1 MRIYTEAD
9 RVSTGNRGMDDVID
23 MLRMGDN
30 VVWQVDAV
38 SDYCRV
44 VAQYLEQAKKDGR
57 EIHYMRFGAHEPVI
71 QETEGVQVHRIHAE
85 LGFEHFAMKVHHII
99 KEIGVDAFYIFDCL
113 TDLVKYW
120 YSDLMIGNFF
130 RVTCPY
136 LYELNTVAYFALIR
150 DSHTEHTISRIRD
163 TTQVLLDLYNV
174 GGNYYLHPLKVWQ
187 RKSETMFLPHLI
199 SGDTAKTIT
208 SSSETAALFSHFS
221 LDRNRTDYWDVV
233 FQEASMKLSGSV
245 EEQNTAKELLLR
257 LLIGEDNPIV
267 GLCREYLSLR
277 DLLDIKSRELGTGR
291 IGGKAVG
298 MFLARKIL
306 EKDTEYNFSRLLEVH
321 DSFYMGAD
329 VFYTYIVHNDCW
341 RLRTLQ
347 KSKEGYYEYAKPL
360 QEKMRAGSFPEYLVE
375 KFKAMLEHFGQSP
388 IIVRSSSLQED
399 NFGNAFAGKYDSV
412 FCVNQGTLEE
422 RYEAFEKAVKQVYAS
437 TMNEDA
443 LNYRMNRGL
452 WDKDEQMALLI
463 QRVSGDYYG
472 KYFFPHVAGVGNS
485 SNLYVW
491 DPSIDM
497 DAGMIRLVF
506 GLGTR
511 AVDRIEGDYPRI
523 VCLDDPG
530 RPPLISY
537 GDERKF
543 SQHYVD
549 LLDTGTNEW
558 THKDVDEILAMD
570 IKTNKNLF
578 SSLDFDTMRWL
589 QDMGRKTRNL
599 YILNFNRLLKYT
611 DFPDN
616 MRRILKRLSIVYDYP
631 VDIEFAAN
639 FDKEGNYKINLL
651 QCRPL
656 QTRGLGKTV
665 EIPEI
670 TEKTDCFFSTHGN
683 FMGGNVR
690 IPIQYVIFVK
700 AKAYLALPEQE
711 RYTVAR
717 VIGKLNQIL
726 KEHHVLLAGPGRW
739 GTSTTS
745 LGVPVHFTEICH
757 MSAICEVAYQEGNLM
772 PELSYGSHFFQ
783 DLVESG
789 VFYSA
794 IFEKDKDVI
803 FNESYVLKKEN
814 CIADFVETSYSGVIH
829 VAKTDGLELY
839 SDTVSQ
845 RLVCMKQQAIE

>member
-1 MRIYTEAD
+1 MRVYTESD
-9 RVSTGNRGMDDVID
+9 RVSTGNRGIDEVID

-30 VVWQVDAV
+30 VVWQVDSV
-38 SDYCRV
+38 SDYRKV
-44 VAQYLEQAKKDGR
+44 VEPYLRQAREDQR
-57 EIHYMRFGAHEPVI
+57 EIYYIRFGSHEPVI
-71 QETEGVQVHRIHAE
+71 EDTEGIHVMRVQAE
-85 LGFEHFAMKVHHII
+85 LGFEHFAMKVHYII
-99 KEIGVDAFYIFDCL
+99 KEAGRDVFYIFDCL
-113 TDLVKYW
+113 TDLVKCW

-130 RVTCPY
+130 HVTCPY

-174 GGNYYLHPLKVWQ
+174 GGNYYLHPLKVWLRQ
-187 RKSETMFLPHLI
+187 SESMFLPHLI
-199 SGDTAKTIT
+199 EGKQARTIT
-208 SSSETAALFSHFS
+208 SSFQAAALFSHFS

-233 FQEASMKLSGSV
+233 FQEASMKLSGSE
-245 EEQNTAKELLLR
+245 EEQRESKELLIK
-257 LLIGEDNPIV
+257 LLIGEDHSIAK
-267 GLCREYLSLR
+267 LCRQYLSLR
-277 DLLDIKSRELGTGR
+277 DLLNIKSRELGTGR

-306 EKDTEYNFSRLLEVH
+306 EQDTEHNFSAVLEVH

-329 VFYTYIVHNDCW
+329 VFYTYIVHNACW
-341 RLRTLQ
+341 RLRTKQ
-347 KSKEGYYEYAKPL
+347 KSGEGYYEYAPALK
-360 QEKMRAGSFPEYLVE
+360 EKLLTGSFPEYLVE

-497 DAGMIRLVF
+497 SAGMMRLVF

-523 VCLDDPG
+523 VCLDDPT
-530 RPPLISY
+530 RPPMISY
-537 GDERKF
+537 GDEKKF

-549 LLDTGTNEW
+549 LLDTASNEW
-558 THKDVDEILAMD
+558 THRDADEILRMD
-570 IKTNKNLF
+570 IGADKNLF
-578 SSLDFDTMRWL
+578 SSLDVDTMRWL
-589 QDMGRKTRNL
+589 RERGQKAPNL

-611 DFPDN
+611 DFPQQIRQ
-616 MRRILKRLSIVYDYP
+616 MLKRLSEVYDYP

-639 FDKEGNYKINLL
+639 FDRDGSYRINLL

-656 QTRGLGKTV
+656 QTRGLGRTV
-665 EIPEI
+665 TVPEVKD
-670 TEKTDCFFSTHGN
+670 EKKCYLKTHGN

-690 IPIQYVIFVK
+690 IPVDYVILVK
-700 AKAYLALPEQE
+700 PKEYLALSEQD
-711 RYTVAR
+711 RYGVAR
-717 VIGKLNQIL
+717 VIGRLNTVL
-726 KEHHVLLAGPGRW
+726 KDSNAMLVGPGRW

-745 LGVPVHFTEICH
+745 LGVPVHFTELCH
-757 MSAICEVAYQEGNLM
+757 MCAICEVAYKEGNLM

-789 VFYSA
+789 VFYA
-794 IFEKDKDVI
+794 AVFEKDRDVLYR
-803 FNESYVLKKEN
+803 ESYVLEREN
-814 CIADFVETSYSGVIH
+814 CIGELTETNYGNVVH
-829 VAKTDGLELY
+829 VARTEGLELY

-845 RLVCMKQQAIE
+845 TLVCVEKE

>member
-1 MRIYTEAD
+1 MRVYTDAD
-9 RVSTGNRGMDDVID
+9 RVSTGNKGIDDVID

-38 SDYCRV
+38 SDYRRV
-44 VAQYLEQAKKDGR
+44 VAPYLKQAKADGR
-57 EIHYMRFGAHEPVI
+57 KIYYMRFGTHEPVI
-71 QETEGVQVHRIHAE
+71 EDTEGVTVHKIHAE
-85 LGFEHFAMKVHHII
+85 LGFEHFAMKVNHII
-99 KEIGVDAFYIFDCL
+99 TEHGYDAFYIFDCL

-136 LYELNTVAYFALIR
+136 LFELNTIAYFALIR
-150 DSHTEHTISRIRD
+150 DSHTEHTISRIRE
-163 TTQVLLDLYNV
+163 TTQLLLDLYNV

-187 RKSETMFLPHLI
+187 RISDTMFLPHLI
-199 SGDTAKTIT
+199 FGETEKTIT
-208 SSSETAALFSHFS
+208 SSSEAAALFSHFS

-233 FQEASMKLSGSV
+233 FQEASMKLSGSAKDQK
-245 EEQNTAKELLLR
+245 EAKELLLR
-257 LLIGEDNPIV
+257 LIVGEDESI
-267 GLCREYLSLR
+267 GRLCRQYITLR
-277 DLLDIKSRELGTGR
+277 DLLNIKSRELGTGR

-306 EKDTEYNFSRLLEVH
+306 ESDKEYNFSRILEVH

-347 KSKEGYYEYAKPL
+347 KSKEGYYKYAKPL
-360 QEKMRAGSFPEYLVE
+360 KEKLLTGSFPEYLVE
-375 KFKAMLEHFGQSP
+375 KFKSMLEHFGQSP

-422 RYEAFEKAVKQVYAS
+422 RYEAFESAVKQVYAS
-437 TMNEDA
+437 TMNDDA
-443 LNYRMNRGL
+443 LDYRMNRGL

-472 KYFFPHVAGVGNS
+472 RYFFPHIAGVGNS

-497 DAGMIRLVF
+497 DAGMVRLVF

-523 VCLDDPG
+523 VCLDDPA

-537 GDERKF
+537 GDEKKF

-549 LLDTGTNEW
+549 LLDTAANEW

-570 IKTNKNLF
+570 IKANKNLF

-589 QDMGRKTRNL
+589 QEMGRKTPNI
-599 YILNFNRLLKYT
+599 YIMNFSRLLKYT
-611 DFPDN
+611 DFPEN
-616 MRRILKRLSIVYDYP
+616 MRRILKRLSQVYDYP

-639 FDKEGNYKINLL
+639 FDQDGNYKINLL

-656 QTRGLGKTV
+656 QTRGLGKPV
-665 EIPEI
+665 EIPHM
-670 TEKTDCFFSTHGN
+670 TDEAKCFFSTHGN
-683 FMGGNVR
+683 FMGGNIH
-690 IPIQYVIFVK
+690 IPIQYVILVK
-700 AKAYLALPEQE
+700 AKPYLALPEQE
-711 RYTVAR
+711 RYGVAR
-717 VIGKLNQIL
+717 VIGKLNQAL
-726 KEHHVLLAGPGRW
+726 KDKNALLAGPGRW

-745 LGVPVHFTEICH
+745 LGVPVHFTELCH
-757 MSAICEVAYQEGNLM
+757 MSAICEVSYQEGNLM

-789 VFYSA
+789 VFYA
-794 IFEKDKDVI
+794 AVFEKDRDV
-803 FNESYVLKKEN
+803 FYREAYVLEKPN
-814 CIADFVETSYSGVIH
+814 CILDFVKTSYTDIIH
-829 VAKTDGLELY
+829 VVRTDGLELY
-839 SDTVSQ
+839 ADTVSQ
-845 RLVCMKQQAIE
+845 RLICIENT

>member
-1 MRIYTEAD
+1 MRIYTDED
-9 RVSTGNRGMDDVID
+9 RVSTGIRGMDQVID

-38 SDYCRV
+38 SDYRRV
-44 VAQYLEQAKKDGR
+44 VEPYLQQARRDGR
-57 EIHYMRFGAHEPVI
+57 RIYYIRFGSHEPVI
-71 QETEGVQVHRIHAE
+71 TDTRGVQVMEVRAE
-85 LGFEHFAMKVHHII
+85 LGFEYFAMKVHRII
-99 KEIGVDAFYIFDCL
+99 KEAGLDAFYIFDCL
-113 TDLVKYW
+113 TDLVKCW

-163 TTQVLLDLYNV
+163 TTQLLLDLYNV
-174 GGNYYLHPLKVWQ
+174 DGNYYLHPLKVWQ
-187 RKSETMFLPHLI
+187 RQSETMFLPHLI
-199 SGDTAKTIT
+199 AGETAKTIT
-208 SSSETAALFSHFS
+208 SSSQAAALFSHFS

-245 EEQNTAKELLLR
+245 EEQKEAKELLIKLV
-257 LLIGEDNPIV
+257 IGEDTSIT
-267 GLCREYLSLR
+267 GLCREYLTLR
-277 DLLDIKSRELGTGR
+277 DLLNIKSRELGTGR

-306 EKDTEYNFSRLLEVH
+306 ERDPENEFTKILEVH

-341 RLRTLQ
+341 KLRTKQ
-347 KSKEGYYEYAKPL
+347 KSREGYYEYARPL
-360 QEKMRAGSFPEYLVE
+360 QEKILEGSFPEYLVE
-375 KFKAMLEHFGQSP
+375 KFKSMLEHFGQSP
-388 IIVRSSSLQED
+388 IIVRSSSLLED

-422 RYEAFEKAVKQVYAS
+422 RYQAFEAAVKRVYAS

-497 DAGMIRLVF
+497 SAGMMRLVF

-511 AVDRIEGDYPRI
+511 AVDRIDGDYPRI
-523 VCLDDPG
+523 VCLDDPA
-530 RPPLISY
+530 RPPVISY
-537 GDERKF
+537 GDEKKF
-543 SQHYVD
+543 SQHYAD
-549 LLDTGTNEW
+549 LLDTASNEW
-558 THKDVDEILAMD
+558 THRDIDEILAMD
-570 IKTNKNLF
+570 IKTDKNLF

-589 QDMGRKTRNL
+589 QERGRKTPNI
-599 YILNFNRLLKYT
+599 YILNFNKLLKYS
-611 DFPDN
+611 DFPEQI
-616 MRRILKRLSIVYDYP
+616 RKILKRLSDVYDYP

-639 FDKEGNYKINLL
+639 FDKEGNYRINLL

-665 EIPEI
+665 EIP
-670 TEKTDCFFSTHGN
+670 TVKDEKKCFFATHGN
-683 FMGGNVR
+683 FMGGNVH
-690 IPIQYVIFVK
+690 IPVNYVILVK
-700 AKAYLALPEQE
+700 PMPYLALPEQD
-711 RYTVAR
+711 RYGVAR
-717 VIGKLNQIL
+717 VIGKLNKLL
-726 KEHHVLLAGPGRW
+726 KDKNALLTGPGRW

-745 LGVPVHFTEICH
+745 LGVPVHFTELCH
-757 MSAICEVAYQEGNLM
+757 MNAICEVAYREGNLM

-789 VFYSA
+789 VFYAA
-794 IFEKDKDVI
+794 IFEKDKDVLYRED
-803 FNESYVLKKEN
+803 FVLERPN
-814 CIADFVETSYSGVIH
+814 CIGEFVKTSYSGVIH
-829 VAKTDGLELY
+829 VARTDGLELY

-845 RLVCMKQQAIE
+845 RLVCVENSGI

>member
-1 MRIYTEAD
+1 MRIYTDTD
-9 RVSTGNRGMDDVID
+9 RVSTGDQGMDDVID

-38 SDYCRV
+38 SDYRRV
-44 VAQYLEQAKKDGR
+44 AEPYLKQAKKDGR
-57 EIHYMRFGAHEPVI
+57 QIYYMRFGAHEPVI
-71 QETEGVQVHRIHAE
+71 EDTEGVTVHKIHAE
-85 LGFEHFAMKVHHII
+85 LGFEHFAMKVNHII
-99 KEIGVDAFYIFDCL
+99 TEHGRDAFYIFDCL

-136 LYELNTVAYFALIR
+136 LYELNTIAYFALIR
-150 DSHTEHTISRIRD
+150 DSHTEHTISRIRE
-163 TTQVLLDLYNV
+163 TTQLLLNLYNV

-187 RKSETMFLPHLI
+187 RTSDTMFLPHLI
-199 SGDTAKTIT
+199 FAERAKTIT
-208 SSSETAALFSHFS
+208 SSSEAAALFSHFS

-233 FQEASMKLSGSV
+233 FQEASMKLSGSAK
-245 EEQNTAKELLLR
+245 EQKEAKELLIR
-257 LLIGEDNPIV
+257 LIIGDDDSI
-267 GLCREYLSLR
+267 GRLCRQYLTLR

-306 EKDTEYNFSRLLEVH
+306 ESDPEYNFSRILEVH

-341 RLRTLQ
+341 KLRTLQ
-347 KSKEGYYEYAKPL
+347 KSKEGYYEYAGPL
-360 QEKMRAGSFPEYLVE
+360 KEKLLTGTFPDNLKE

-422 RYEAFEKAVKQVYAS
+422 RYEAFENAVKQVYAS
-437 TMNEDA
+437 TMNDDA
-443 LNYRMNRGL
+443 LDYRMNRGL

-472 KYFFPHVAGVGNS
+472 RYFFPHIAGVGNS

-523 VCLDDPG
+523 VCLDDPA

-537 GDERKF
+537 GDEKKF

-549 LLDTGTNEW
+549 LLDTGSNEW
-558 THKDVDEILAMD
+558 THKDVDAIMRMD
-570 IKTNKNLF
+570 IKADKNLF
-578 SSLDFDTMRWL
+578 SSPDFDTMRWL
-589 QDMGRKTRNL
+589 REMGRKTPPI
-599 YILNFNRLLKYT
+599 YIMNFNRLLKHT
-611 DFPDN
+611 DFPEQ
-616 MRRILKRLSIVYDYP
+616 MRRILKRLSEVYDYP

-639 FDKEGNYKINLL
+639 FDQEGNYKINLL

-665 EIPEI
+665 ELPAVKDEQ
-670 TEKTDCFFSTHGN
+670 KCFLSTHGN
-683 FMGGNVR
+683 FMGGNVH
-690 IPIQYVIFVK
+690 IPIDYVVLVK
-700 AKAYLALPEQE
+700 AKEYLALAEQD
-711 RYTVAR
+711 RYGVAR

-726 KEHHVLLAGPGRW
+726 KGKHALLAGPGRW

-745 LGVPVHFTEICH
+745 LGVPVHFTELCH
-757 MSAICEVAYQEGNLM
+757 MSAICEVAHGSLM

-789 VFYSA
+789 VFYA
-794 IFEKDKDVI
+794 AVFERDRDVCYR
-803 FNESYVLKKEN
+803 ESYVLEKPNRIREFVTTN
-814 CIADFVETSYSGVIH
+814 YADIIH
-829 VAKTDGLELY
+829 MAKTDGLELY

-845 RLVCMKQQAIE
+845 RLVCTEK

>member
-1 MRIYTEAD
+1 MRVYTDAD
-9 RVSTGNRGMDDVID
+9 RVSTGNSGIDQVID
-23 MLRMGDN
+23 DLRMGDN
-30 VVWQVDAV
+30 VVWQVDSVA
-38 SDYCRV
+38 DYRRV
-44 VAQYLEQAKKDGR
+44 VAPFLEQAKKDGR
-57 EIHYMRFGAHEPVI
+57 DIYYMRFGSHEPVVTRMEGII
-71 QETEGVQVHRIHAE
+71 QKDLHAE
-85 LGFEHFAMKVHHII
+85 QGFETFAMEVHHII
-99 KEIGVDAFYIFDCL
+99 REAGVDAFYVFDCL

-136 LYELNTVAYFALIR
+136 LYEMNTVAYFALIR
-150 DSHTEHTISRIRD
+150 DSHTEQTISRIRQ
-163 TTQVLLDLYNV
+163 TTQLLLNLYNV
-174 GGNYYLHPLKVWQ
+174 GGNDYLHPLKVWQ
-187 RKSETMFLPHLI
+187 RHSDNMFLPHLI
-199 SGDTAKTIT
+199 EGDQAKTIT
-208 SSSETAALFSHFS
+208 SSSQAAALFSHFS
-221 LDRNRTDYWDVV
+221 LDRNRADYWDVV
-233 FQEASMKLSGSV
+233 FQEAAMKLSGSAQ
-245 EEQNTAKELLLR
+245 EQQSAKELLIR
-257 LLIGEDNPIV
+257 LVIGEDSSIAR
-267 GLCREYLSLR
+267 LCMEYLDLR
-277 DLLDIKSRELGTGR
+277 DLLNIKSRELGTGR

-306 EKDTEYNFSRLLEVH
+306 EKDPEENFSAILEVH

-347 KSKEGYYEYAKPL
+347 KSREGYYEYAKAL
-360 QEKMRAGSFPEYLVE
+360 QDRLLTGEFPEDLVE

-422 RYEAFEKAVKQVYAS
+422 RYREFEAAVRHVYAS
-437 TMNEDA
+437 TMNPDA
-443 LNYRMNRGL
+443 LDYRMNRGL

-472 KYFFPHVAGVGNS
+472 SYFFPHIAGVGNS

-497 DAGMIRLVF
+497 NAGMIRLVF

-511 AVDRIEGDYPRI
+511 AVDRIDGDYPRI
-523 VCLDDPG
+523 VCLDDPT

-537 GDERKF
+537 GDEKKF

-549 LLDTGTNEW
+549 LLDTASNEW
-558 THKDVDEILAMD
+558 THKDVDEILRMNIRTD
-570 IKTNKNLF
+570 KNLF
-578 SSLDFDTMRWL
+578 SSLDIDTMRWL
-589 QDMGRKTRNL
+589 REMGRKTPNL
-599 YILNFNRLLKYT
+599 YILNFNRLLRYT
-611 DFPDN
+611 DFPKQ
-616 MRRILKRLSIVYDYP
+616 MRKILKRLSEVYDYP

-639 FDKEGNYKINLL
+639 FDQDGHYRINLL

-665 EIPEI
+665 ELPQVE
-670 TEKTDCFFSTHGN
+670 DPQRCLLSTQGN
-683 FMGGNVR
+683 FMGGNVH
-690 IPIQYVIFVK
+690 IPIDYVVLVRAKQY
-700 AKAYLALPEQE
+700 LQLPEQE

-717 VIGKLNQIL
+717 VVGKLNQIL
-726 KEHHVLLAGPGRW
+726 KDKNAMLIGPGRW

-757 MSAICEVAYQEGNLM
+757 MAAVCEVAYQEGNLM

-789 VFYSA
+789 VFYA
-794 IFEKDKDVI
+794 AVFERD
-803 FNESYVLKKEN
+803 EGVLYREEYILEKEN
-814 CIADFVETSYSGVIH
+814 CILELVETNYADVIR
-829 VAKTDGLELY
+829 VVRTKGLELY

-845 RLVCMKQQAIE
+845 RLVCVEKEMT

>member
-1 MRIYTEAD
+1 MRIYTDAD
-9 RVSTGNRGMDDVID
+9 RVSTGNKGIDDVID

-38 SDYCRV
+38 SDYRRV
-44 VAQYLEQAKKDGR
+44 VAPYLRQARKDGR
-57 EIHYMRFGAHEPVI
+57 DIYYMRFGAHEPVI
-71 QETEGVQVHRIHAE
+71 EDTEGVTVCRIHAE
-85 LGFEHFAMKVHHII
+85 LGFEHFAMKVHHVIR
-99 KEIGVDAFYIFDCL
+99 EAGVDAFYIFDCL

-136 LYELNTVAYFALIR
+136 LFELNTIAYFALIR
-150 DSHTEHTISRIRD
+150 DSHTEQTISRIRE
-163 TTQVLLDLYNV
+163 TTQLLLDLYNV
-174 GGNYYLHPLKVWQ
+174 GGNDYLHPLKVWQ

-199 SGDTAKTIT
+199 AGETAKTIS
-208 SSSETAALFSHFS
+208 SSSEAAALFSHFS
-221 LDRNRTDYWDVV
+221 LDRDRTDYWDVV
-233 FQEASMKLSGSV
+233 FREASMKLSGSAGEQ
-245 EEQNTAKELLLR
+245 EEAKELLLK
-257 LLIGEDNPIV
+257 LIVGEDNSISE
-267 GLCREYLSLR
+267 LCRRYLTLR
-277 DLLDIKSRELGTGR
+277 DLLNIKSRELGTGR

-306 EKDTEYNFSRLLEVH
+306 ESDREYNFSGILEVH

-347 KSKEGYYEYAKPL
+347 KSREGYYQYAKPL
-360 QEKMRAGSFPEYLVE
+360 REKILQGSFPEYLAE
-375 KFKAMLEHFGQSP
+375 KFKSMLEHFGQSP

-422 RYEAFEKAVKQVYAS
+422 RYAAFEAAVKQVYAS
-437 TMNEDA
+437 TMNDDA

-472 KYFFPHVAGVGNS
+472 KYFFPHIAGVGNS

-491 DPSIDM
+491 DSSIDM
-497 DAGMIRLVF
+497 DAGMMRLVF

-537 GDERKF
+537 GDEKKF

-549 LLDTGTNEW
+549 LLDTSSNEW
-558 THKDVDEILAMD
+558 THRDVDEILAMD
-570 IKTNKNLF
+570 IRTDKNLF
-578 SSLDFDTMRWL
+578 SSLDFDTMRRL
-589 QDMGRKTRNL
+589 QEMGRRARNL
-599 YILNFNRLLKYT
+599 YILNFNKLLKQT
-611 DFPDN
+611 GFPEDV
-616 MRRILKRLSIVYDYP
+616 RRILKRLSEAYDYP

-639 FDKEGNYKINLL
+639 FDREGNYKINLL

-665 EIPEI
+665 EIPGI
-670 TEKTDCFFSTHGN
+670 TDESRCFFATHGN
-683 FMGGNVR
+683 FMGGNIH
-690 IPIQYVIFVK
+690 IPVDYVILVK
-700 AKAYLALPEQE
+700 AKPYLLLSEQE
-711 RYTVAR
+711 RYGVAR
-717 VIGKLNQIL
+717 TIGKLNQAL
-726 KEHHVLLAGPGRW
+726 RGKNAMLVGPGRW

-745 LGVPVHFTEICH
+745 LGVPVHFTELCH
-757 MSAICEVAYQEGNLM
+757 MSAICEVAHQEGNLM

-789 VFYSA
+789 VFYAA
-794 IFEKDKDVI
+794 IFEKDEDV
-803 FNESYVLKKEN
+803 FYREAYVEEHPNDILQ
-814 CIADFVETSYSGVIH
+814 FVSTDYTEVIH
-829 VAKTDGLELY
+829 VARTAGLELY

-845 RLVCMKQQAIE
+845 RLVCLEKER